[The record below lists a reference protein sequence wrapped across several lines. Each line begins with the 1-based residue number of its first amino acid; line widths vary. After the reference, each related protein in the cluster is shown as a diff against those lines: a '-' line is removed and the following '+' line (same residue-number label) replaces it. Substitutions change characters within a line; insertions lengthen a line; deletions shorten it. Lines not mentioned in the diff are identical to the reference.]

1 MTASLILQ
9 IGNTT
14 TLLNKGEY
22 QMNLLYIDPGTG
34 SMLFSLVMGISI
46 VVSFAIKSVI
56 LKIKFIFSGG
66 KAKDNNSEA
75 IPFVIFSD
83 HKRYWNI
90 FEPICDEFERRKI
103 PLVYYTQSPDDPVL
117 DKKYQYVNAKFIG
130 EGNKGIVKMNMLN
143 AGTVM
148 STTPGLDVLQWKRS
162 KNVKKYVHI
171 PHTVDDLS
179 SYRMFGLDHYDAVLC
194 TGQNQIDL
202 IRKIESLRPNLPA
215 KELKIVGSPNMD
227 EALLRVKSFEKIK
240 NKTPVVL
247 LAPSWGPS
255 SILNRFGKELITALL
270 DSGFHI
276 IVRPHPQSY
285 TAEKELLD
293 NLKQYF
299 DGKNIEWNK
308 DNDNLA
314 VLNRSDILI
323 TDFSGIIF
331 DYSFLFGKP
340 VIYAD
345 TNFDTSV
352 YDADWLDEKMWT
364 LRAAEKIGIKL
375 EEKEFNNIKA
385 IIQNAINNTDYSQL
399 ENVKNECWQNIGSST
414 KSIVDYVTGQN

>member
-1 MTASLILQ
+1 MVA
-9 IGNTT
+9 NF
-14 TLLNKGEY
+14 
-22 QMNLLYIDPGTG
+22 LYIDPGTG
-34 SMLFSLVMGISI
+34 SMLFTLAITIATTFVFAFRALI
-46 VVSFAIKSVI
+46 VK
-56 LKIKFIFSGG
+56 LRFIFSGG
-66 KAKDNNSEA
+66 KADKTNASK
-75 IPFVIFSD
+75 IPYVIFSD

-90 FEPICDEFERRKI
+90 FKPICDEFEKRQI
-103 PLVYYTQSPDDPVL
+103 NLTYYTQSEDDPVFQA
-117 DKKYQYVNAKFIG
+117 KYNYVSPVFIG
-130 EGNKGIVKMNMLN
+130 EGNKGFVKMNMLN
-143 AGTVM
+143 AGVVM

-162 KNVKKYVHI
+162 KNVTKYVHI

-179 SYRMFGLDHYDAVLC
+179 SYRMFALDHYDAVLC
-194 TGQNQIDL
+194 TGQNQVDL
-202 IRKIESLRPNLPA
+202 IRKIESLRPNFPV
-215 KELKIVGSPNMD
+215 KDLKIVGSPNMD

-240 NKTPVVL
+240 NETPVVL

-255 SILNRFGKELITALL
+255 SILNRFGEKLITALL
-270 DSGFHI
+270 DRGFHI
-276 IVRPHPQSY
+276 FVRPHPQSY

-352 YDADWLDEKMWT
+352 YDADWIDEKMWT

-375 EEKEFNNIKA
+375 EEKEFSNLKS
-385 IIQNAINNTDYSQL
+385 IIQNAINTKSSNI
-399 ENVKNECWQNIGSST
+399 EVVKNECWQNIGNSA
-414 KSIVDYVTGQN
+414 KCIVDYVTGESGLKI